1 MEEEE
6 GEEEEEEER
15 EGKQE
20 NQTKETKREGPPEE
34 EEAEVCLACLNWL
47 MLQVFLESFIFF
59 FKMLAI
65 LILIYVYTCVFYPVP
80 GEARRKYQNP
90 LGLFFQAVVSNPMW
104 LLETDLG
111 CLYEQQVL

>member
-1 MEEEE
+1 
-6 GEEEEEEER
+6 
-15 EGKQE
+15 
-20 NQTKETKREGPPEE
+20 
-34 EEAEVCLACLNWL
+34 